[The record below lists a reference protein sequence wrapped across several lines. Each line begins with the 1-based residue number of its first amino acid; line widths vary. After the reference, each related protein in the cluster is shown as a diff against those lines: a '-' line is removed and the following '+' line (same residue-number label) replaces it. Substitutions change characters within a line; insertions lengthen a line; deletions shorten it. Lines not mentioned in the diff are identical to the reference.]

1 MIEKL
6 KSYFEKLKMK
16 ITEKIKEIKMTKR
29 GSAKDS
35 MRIVCLYGAGMA
47 IVTILL
53 IAGWVYQWIESGE
66 PDLQA
71 LISFFR
77 EYTSASVVAAVTFLS
92 VFHVDKNRDGRPDA
106 AELRAKEK

>member
-6 KSYFEKLKMK
+6 KSYFEKLKTK
-16 ITEKIKEIKMTKR
+16 ITEKIKTTKR

-35 MRIVCLYGAGMA
+35 MRIVCLYGIGMA
-47 IVTILL
+47 AVTILL
-53 IAGWVYQWIESGE
+53 IAGWAYQWIASGE
-66 PDLQA
+66 PDLQT